1 MPHREPQKKIL
12 FLTHSDIR
20 HDSRILKA
28 MSCGV
33 ESGFQVFGLCLRE
46 SEPQQSGPSSL
57 EDEVAS
63 AEDTNIK
70 AEPLWVDALVDYLCV
85 RGMAKWARFWPTPLW
100 FLELWVKFLIRGL
113 LFRPTV
119 IHCND
124 WLVLPAG
131 VALKWLVGAKLIYD
145 AHELESETQGI
156 SENWRQ
162 IILRVEKLSWSHVDY
177 FITVSDS
184 IQQWYFQRFGN
195 KQSALILNSPVDRPI
210 GLEPSY
216 LRNKFSIPE
225 GSNIFLH
232 IGALTSGRGVEL
244 CIDTFSRST
253 DLGYLVFLGYGKLES
268 YVRDAQKKNT
278 NIFIHERVPHD
289 QVVEVARTADY
300 GLCLIERASLSD
312 FYSVPNKFL
321 EYAVSGLKLIS
332 SSFPEIEKLTNRHR
346 LGHTIEPNADVLEQF
361 LLELGKSEPFNLQA
375 VDLDQL
381 EWNQQAR
388 VQQHVYSSL
397 VEGAHP
403 EA

>member
-1 MPHREPQKKIL
+1 MRYREPPKRIL
-12 FLTHSDIR
+12 YLTHSDIR
-20 HDSRILKA
+20 NDSRILKA

-46 SEPQQSGPSSL
+46 SEPEQSSPRSL
-57 EDEVAS
+57 KNEIAS
-63 AEDTNIK
+63 AEDTNIT
-70 AEPLWVDALVDYLCV
+70 AETLWVDSLVDYLSV
-85 RGMAKWARFWPTPLW
+85 RGMAKWARFWPTLLW
-100 FLELWVKFLIRGL
+100 FLELWVKFAIRGL
-113 LFRPTV
+113 LFRPTI

-131 VALKWLVGAKLIYD
+131 LVLKWLVGAKLIYD

-162 IILRVEKLSWSHVDY
+162 MILRVEKLSWSHVDH

-184 IQQWYFQRFGN
+184 IQQWYFQKFG
-195 KQSALILNSPVDRPI
+195 KKPAAVILNSPVNRAI

-253 DLGYLVFLGYGKLES
+253 DLGYLVFLGYGKLEP
-268 YVRDAQKKNT
+268 YVREAQRRNT
-278 NIFIHERVPHD
+278 NIFLHERVPHD

-332 SSFPEIEKLTNRHR
+332 SSFPDIEKLTNRHK

-361 LLELGKSEPFNLQA
+361 ILEIGKFELFNLQS
-375 VDLDQL
+375 VDVDQL
-381 EWNQQAR
+381 EWKPQAR
-388 VQQHVYSSL
+388 AQQHVYSSL
-397 VEGAHP
+397 VGGVHP